1 MSMLFSQYSFSGDI
15 NPQPHRKE
23 DQVMKKLFGTILIF
37 LVTVAFPLSAIAQE
51 LNLYGSAEP
60 RVIEFLATQ
69 FEKQT
74 GTKANWI
81 RMSSGETLARIRAEK
96 NNPQADVWWGGTLD
110 PHSAGALEGLTEP
123 YEPSLFNEIDSRFR
137 DPIGGNQVIGVYVGI
152 LGLSVNEGILKD
164 MGLPMPRGWKDL
176 VDPRYKGLIGVANP
190 NTSGTALTTLA
201 TQVFLWGEDEGI
213 EYMKKL
219 HKNIANYTKSG
230 VAPGVLA
237 GRGEIAIAII
247 FLHDAV
253 YHATQGYPI
262 TPIVPVEGTGYE
274 IGGLNLV
281 KGAPHPQVARR
292 FIDWVVSAKVQEG
305 LASVGSFQLPTN
317 TRAKVPKESIPI
329 ESVKIVD
336 YDFKW
341 VAKNGRRIQD
351 RWTRE
356 VFTLPR

>member
-1 MSMLFSQYSFSGDI
+1 MKRIIGMMLIMLLISG
-15 NPQPHRKE
+15 
-23 DQVMKKLFGTILIF
+23 
-37 LVTVAFPLSAIAQE
+37 VTAVAQEQE

-60 RVIEFLATQ
+60 RVVEHLAKQ
-69 FEKQT
+69 FEKET
-74 GTKANWI
+74 GVKVNWI

-96 NNPQADVWWGGTLD
+96 ANPQADVWWGGTLD
-110 PHSAGALEGLTEP
+110 PHSVGALEGLTEP
-123 YEPSLFNEIDSRFR
+123 YRPSIFDEMDPRFR
-137 DPIGGNQVIGVYVGI
+137 DPIGDNRVIGVYVGI
-152 LGLSVNEGILKD
+152 LGFSVNEEVLKS
-164 MGLPMPRGWKDL
+164 MGLPIPTGWDDL
-176 VDPRYKGLIGVANP
+176 LDPRYKGLIGVANP

-201 TQVFLWGEDEGI
+201 TQIFLRGEDAGI

-247 FLHDAV
+247 FLHDAI
-253 YHATQGYPI
+253 YHAIEGYPV
-262 TPIVPVEGTGYE
+262 TPIVPKEGTGYE

-281 KGAPHPQVARR
+281 KDARHPELARQ
-292 FIDWVVSAKVQEG
+292 FIDWVVSAPVQEG
-305 LASVGSFQLPTN
+305 LSSVGSFQLPTN
-317 TRAKVPKESIPI
+317 TKAKVPKESIPI
-329 ESVKIVD
+329 ESVKTVN

-341 VAKNGRRIQD
+341 VAENGKRIQE

>member
-1 MSMLFSQYSFSGDI
+1 MKRFLGVLFI
-15 NPQPHRKE
+15 
-23 DQVMKKLFGTILIF
+23 
-37 LVTVAFPLSAIAQE
+37 FPLMAILVFSAFAQADT

-60 RVIEFLATQ
+60 RVIEFLAKQ
-69 FEKQT
+69 FEKET
-74 GTKANWI
+74 GNEVNWI
-81 RMSSGETLARIRAEK
+81 RMSSGETLARLRAEK

-110 PHSAGALEGLTEP
+110 PHSVGALAGLTES
-123 YEPSLFNEIDSRFR
+123 YKPSIFEEIDPRFR
-137 DPIGGNQVIGVYVGI
+137 DPIGDNLVIGIYVGI
-152 LGLSVNEGILKD
+152 LGFSVNEEALKS
-164 MGLPMPRGWKDL
+164 MGLPIPQGWDDL
-176 VDPRYKGLIGVANP
+176 IDPKYKGLIGMANP

-201 TQVFLWGEDEGI
+201 TQVFLRGEDEGL

-219 HKNIANYTKSG
+219 HKNMSNYTKSG

-253 YHATQGYPI
+253 YHAIEGYPV
-262 TPIVPVEGTGYE
+262 TPIVPKEGTGYE

-281 KGAPHPQVARR
+281 KGAPNPELAKK
-292 FIDWVVSAKVQEG
+292 FIDWVVSGPVQES

-317 TRAKVPKESIPI
+317 TKAKVPKESIPI
-329 ESVKIVD
+329 ESVNIVD

-341 VAKNGRRIQD
+341 VAKNGQRIQD

>member
-1 MSMLFSQYSFSGDI
+1 MATLVFS
-15 NPQPHRKE
+15 
-23 DQVMKKLFGTILIF
+23 
-37 LVTVAFPLSAIAQE
+37 AFAQADT

-60 RVIEFLATQ
+60 RVIEFLAKQ
-69 FEKQT
+69 FEKET
-74 GTKANWI
+74 GNEVNWI
-81 RMSSGETLARIRAEK
+81 RMSSGETLARLRAEK

-110 PHSAGALEGLTEP
+110 PHSAGALDGLTEP
-123 YEPSLFNEIDSRFR
+123 YKPSIFEEIDPRFR
-137 DPIGGNQVIGVYVGI
+137 DPIGDNLVIGVYVGI
-152 LGLSVNEGILKD
+152 LGFSVNEEALKS
-164 MGLPMPRGWKDL
+164 MNLPVPRGWDDL
-176 VDPRYKGLIGVANP
+176 IDPKYKGLIGMANP
-190 NTSGTALTTLA
+190 NTSGTALTMLA
-201 TQVFLWGEDEGI
+201 TQVFLRGEDEGL

-219 HKNIANYTKSG
+219 HKNISNYTKSG

-253 YHATQGYPI
+253 YHAIEGYPV

-281 KGAPHPQVARR
+281 KGAPHPELGKK
-292 FIDWVVSAKVQEG
+292 FIDWVVSAPVQES

-317 TRAKVPKESIPI
+317 TKAKVPKESIPI

-341 VAKNGRRIQD
+341 VAENGQRIQD